1 MSVYLISLHLIQE
14 KSMEDHLSPQKALKD
29 LSTIKSAIDRATGAE
44 IFTNFIYSTGTLL
57 AISGIVVIIGC
68 IINFYVINSFGFT
81 SQTKR
86 AMIIMWV
93 SICCILGASKLI
105 IFAFQSKKHKMGL
118 VSYYKHIANRS
129 FLQIDIPLEIMATI
143 FIILFI
149 KIGRFEFIIPTCVI
163 WIAVLFT
170 SLGTVYVEKSFF
182 IIGYIFLTFGSIGLL
197 FMSHMQLLYV
207 AGVFG
212 ILPVILGLMMHGR
225 YKQLKEEHVAEHAP
239 AHSSH
244 EADNTEE

>member
-1 MSVYLISLHLIQE
+1 MSEQISS
-14 KSMEDHLSPQKALKD
+14 KKALED
-29 LSTIKSAIDRATGAE
+29 LSAIKSTIDRATGAE
-44 IFTNFIYSTGTLL
+44 IFINFIYSMGTLL

-68 IINFYVINSFGFT
+68 IVNFYVISTLGLNAT
-81 SQTKR
+81 TKK

-93 SICCILGASKLI
+93 SVLCLIGLVKLI
-105 IFAFQSKKHKMGL
+105 IFAMQGKKHNMGFI
-118 VSYYKHIANRS
+118 SYYKHIANKA
-129 FLQIDIPLEIMATI
+129 FLQIDIPLETMATI

-149 KIGRFEFIIPTCVI
+149 KIGRYEFIIPTCVI
-163 WIAVLFT
+163 WLAVLFT
-170 SLGTVYVEKSFF
+170 SLGMVYVEKSFTVV
-182 IIGYIFLTFGSIGLL
+182 GYIFLTCGAVGLL

-207 AGVFG
+207 ACVFG

-244 EADNTEE
+244 EVDNTEE